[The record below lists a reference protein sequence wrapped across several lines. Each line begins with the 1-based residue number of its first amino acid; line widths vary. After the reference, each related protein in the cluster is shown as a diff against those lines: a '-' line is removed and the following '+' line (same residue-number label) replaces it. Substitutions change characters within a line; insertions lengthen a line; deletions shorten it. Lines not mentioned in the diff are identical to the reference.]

1 MRWDSDFDDPPT
13 YSQISA
19 TLWQGGTEDE
29 DTTIRARKRL
39 ATVNDVEPFDA
50 VVSLCAHSMP
60 FGWFVKEMR
69 YAFPDGPTGSAIYEE
84 IEQVADWAYTEWKA
98 GKRLLIRC
106 QAGMN
111 RSSLVTALVLMR
123 DGMSPEDA
131 IELIRKKRSPYVFSN
146 NHFLEYVESW
156 KKP

>member
-50 VVSLCAHSMP
+50 VVSLCAHS
-60 FGWFVKEMR
+60 
-69 YAFPDGPTGSAIYEE
+69 AFPDGPTGSAIYEE

-131 IELIRKKRSPYVFSN
+131 IELIREKRSPYVFSN
-146 NHFLEYVESW
+146 KHFLEYVESW

>member
-1 MRWDSDFDDPPT
+1 MKWDDDFDDPPT

-60 FGWFVKEMR
+60 FGWFVRRCGTHFQMGLQSQPSMEKLN
-69 YAFPDGPTGSAIYEE
+69 
-84 IEQVADWAYTEWKA
+84 
-98 GKRLLIRC
+98 RLLTGLTQSGKLAKGC
-106 QAGMN
+106 
-111 RSSLVTALVLMR
+111 SL
-123 DGMSPEDA
+123 DA
-131 IELIRKKRSPYVFSN
+131 RLG
-146 NHFLEYVESW
+146 
-156 KKP
+156 